1 MVEQYIP
8 YLGTICIPRII
19 DKTVARTMKSSYKN
33 IWGIYY
39 HGSVCNAGT
48 GKWQLVIFSL
58 NDINES
64 SSVHCSGVKH
74 SMVCYCVEH
83 VSCEFR
89 SVKNSNN
96 VCSLLCDGIIY
107 LPVKFV
113 NMSCGIP
120 CFENDCNKVT
130 EWKCVYKSVK

>member
-48 GKWQLVIFSL
+48 GK
-58 NDINES
+58 
-64 SSVHCSGVKH
+64 
-74 SMVCYCVEH
+74 
-83 VSCEFR
+83 
-89 SVKNSNN
+89 
-96 VCSLLCDGIIY
+96 
-107 LPVKFV
+107 
-113 NMSCGIP
+113 
-120 CFENDCNKVT
+120 
-130 EWKCVYKSVK
+130 